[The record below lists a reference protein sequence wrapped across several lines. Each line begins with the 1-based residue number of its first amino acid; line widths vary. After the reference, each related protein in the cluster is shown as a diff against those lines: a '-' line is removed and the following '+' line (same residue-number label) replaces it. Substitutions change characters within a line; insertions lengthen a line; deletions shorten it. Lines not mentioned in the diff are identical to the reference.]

1 MGSRRACRGRGA
13 RSGNSRRAMKTEE
26 KVSGNLRFG
35 AGAFRDATRVT
46 DVPEGAPIPFDLDGI
61 GVTLI
66 THGAAFHRTHGALPA
81 HHTSRSPPLR
91 PEGLY
96 RPLRDSLHFSFLVAA
111 GVSRVACVRPVS
123 EVATGFERVWLAC
136 AVREDFP
143 LARACACAVRR
154 GVRAV
159 WERPSTAPRPVS
171 EFLHFFC
178 RSPTRYFSRWNRGQ
192 IRAPATRTK
201 NPTAVWQFRPIP
213 HRQSGEVSRS
223 KCGERKNL
231 RQNALQSLT
240 RIAVPIAQPLD
251 WVWCDPSFSEKGAVG
266 GHVPA
271 LRS

>member
-1 MGSRRACRGRGA
+1 M
-13 RSGNSRRAMKTEE
+13 
-26 KVSGNLRFG
+26 SGNLRFG